1 MYDVHWSARCLCAAS
16 MILGSLSV
24 IKAAGLHQ
32 QIGILNSPLFIRLWL
47 SRGRQEDYSLLVL
60 SPFLPRFGLKSAKQP
75 PPHNSPSKEPAS
87 EAKPSSKSEFEA
99 LPLQSSVS
107 ALKLVA
113 MPRALLNVALLFF
126 AVGFLLYVLLMW
138 VEDVNSRPS
147 DSRNTF
153 IVLVIVISIYILC
166 DGVLRAARALDQ
178 AKRHREFGNTRLG
191 GFDQSERIAV
201 LEAELRAARGEVQID
216 VASVRSPG
224 SSLKQGT
231 VSSMSAHSASSSR

>member
-1 MYDVHWSARCLCAAS
+1 

-75 PPHNSPSKEPAS
+75 TPHNSPSKEPAS

-126 AVGFLLYVLLMW
+126 VVGFLLYVLLMW

-178 AKRHREFGNTRLG
+178 AKRHRDFGNTRLG

-224 SSLKQGT
+224 PSPKQST
-231 VSSMSAHSASSSR
+231 VSSISAHSESSSR